1 MASDATVAHRRQKGR
16 ERRKRHYQQHIGE
29 PKKLRLRPVYF
40 PPDEDLR
47 FEAMM
52 RKYGAGETMTAF
64 LLRIVMDW
72 VNRMEAAERQAAPP
86 AEALQI
92 VTEEAPAEALQIVT
106 EEAPAPAPPVPEPE
120 PEPEPIPLEPP
131 KPPPPPVMGRG
142 AWLAPKIKVA
152 GRKEKIAKTLIDAE
166 KRVPVRIEFTR
177 KHHHIPWGMR
187 HMMWDNG
194 LQHRGNV
201 WRGRLMP
208 ERAAR
213 MAEEVSSCDG
223 TLEIT
228 GGLGDAPKWAPGE
241 YRRVRGESSPPDQAR
256 IDPQEDSSQGEP
268 SQTAENSQPEFSQ
281 DRS

>member
-1 MASDATVAHRRQKGR
+1 MALNEKERQR
-16 ERRKRHYQQHIGE
+16 QKRHYQRHIGE

-40 PPDEDLR
+40 PPEDDERLD
-47 FEAMM
+47 AMM
-52 RKYGAGETMTAF
+52 SKYGATETMTAF
-64 LLRIVMDW
+64 LLRVFREWADRMDGIERLAALP
-72 VNRMEAAERQAAPP
+72 VEALEIPTPEPVAELPVEMPPP
-86 AEALQI
+86 AEALEI
-92 VTEEAPAEALQIVT
+92 PTEE
-106 EEAPAPAPPVPEPE
+106 PAPAPPVPEPE
-120 PEPEPIPLEPP
+120 PEPEPEPTPLEPP
-131 KPPPPPVMGRG
+131 KPPPPVMMGRG

-152 GRKEKIAKTLIDAE
+152 GRKEKVAKTLIDAD

-194 LQHRGNV
+194 LKHRGNV

-213 MAEEVSSCDG
+213 MAEEVSSYDG

-241 YRRVRGESSPPDQAR
+241 YRRIKEASSPEAS
-256 IDPQEDSSQGEP
+256 DPGE
-268 SQTAENSQPEFSQ
+268 
-281 DRS
+281 